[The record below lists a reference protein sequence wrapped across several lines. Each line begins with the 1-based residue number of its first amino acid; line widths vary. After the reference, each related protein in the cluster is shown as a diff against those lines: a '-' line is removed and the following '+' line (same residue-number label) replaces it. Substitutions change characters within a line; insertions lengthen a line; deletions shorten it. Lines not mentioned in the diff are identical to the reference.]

1 MFSRF
6 FSFKGIVLELK
17 SKPKTHLVSFLVL
30 HELTAI
36 VPIPLIYLAL
46 GMFIRHT

>member
-1 MFSRF
+1 MKIF
-6 FSFKGIVLELK
+6 FSFKTIVQELK
-17 SKPKTHLVSFLVL
+17 SKPGAHLTSFLIL

-46 GMFIRHT
+46 GMIASTE